1 MRTPNSAILGRPRRG
16 APGTKVYHSA
26 AWVYWVTSMAGRRGT
41 LCTGGL
47 LVKFIFFSAGMM
59 ALSMVYLS
67 YGLQSRRYLA
77 HGVFVSPEERSGGST
92 TTNSPSVISILE
104 GKVHDATSHS
114 PSTSDRTRGFLLA
127 ANYDQQL
134 QAALGGYCQLAKLT
148 GLLNLSAVE
157 PFVLGT
163 TLVGVPA
170 VGSEIMRLGDLYE
183 LEHLTASL
191 KSNRVINE
199 LVSFKTFAGRAS
211 RRAILVYFLTD
222 LTQFQGI
229 YFSGNNRSSRIV
241 EIDPKTFDIII
252 YDLIKKLNRWSSA
265 ELGRHSKRFITSRV
279 VFIDARPYHP
289 LPLSNITE
297 KLNSIISEEV
307 WKFGSATVVIERWRG
322 IHAINDSK
330 FFYFVPGFAKV
341 SDVEIQRALRFS
353 VGVVSAARRFSQTL
367 NPTRPVIGVHIRG
380 ERLLLDSKGNASLYL
395 HCFQQLKHVLF
406 GGPVKAAREQVCL
419 FHDLGP
425 YGTTSCTLTH
435 CVDSRSHFV
444 EEVKKLSLPVVS
456 FDPAAFDGVPRSPA
470 FASLVEMEYLSR
482 VDVLVAVGRGGF
494 QQSVVHR
501 FLDNTGGRTDR
512 LHRICSSIP
521 ASQ

>member
-1 MRTPNSAILGRPRRG
+1 MF
-16 APGTKVYHSA
+16 
-26 AWVYWVTSMAGRRGT
+26 
-41 LCTGGL
+41 CTGGL

-67 YGLQSRRYLA
+67 YGLQSRRYLGVYI
-77 HGVFVSPEERSGGST
+77 GVFVSPEERSGGST
-92 TTNSPSVISILE
+92 TTNTPSVLSTLE
-104 GKVHDATSHS
+104 RKVRDATSHS
-114 PSTSDRTRGFLLA
+114 LNTSDRTRGFLLA

-134 QAALGGYCQLAKLT
+134 QAALGGYCQLAKLA

-170 VGSEIMRLGDLYE
+170 VGSEVMKLGDLYE
-183 LEHLTASL
+183 LEHLKASL
-191 KSNRVINE
+191 ESNRVLYE
-199 LVSFKTFAGRAS
+199 LVSFKTFARRAS

-229 YFSGNNRSSRIV
+229 YFSGNNRIV

-252 YDLIKKLNRWSSA
+252 YDLVRKLNRWSSA
-265 ELGRHSKRFITSRV
+265 ELGRHSKPFITSRV

-322 IHAINDSK
+322 IHAVNDSK

-353 VGVVSAARRFSQTL
+353 AGVVSAARRFSQTL

-380 ERLLLDSKGNASLYL
+380 ERLLLDLKGNASLYL
-395 HCFQQLKHVLF
+395 HCFEQLKHVLF
-406 GGPVKAAREQVCL
+406 RGPVKAAREQVCL

-435 CVDSRSHFV
+435 CVDGRSHFV
-444 EEVKKLSLPVVS
+444 EKVQKLSLPIVS
-456 FDPAAFDGVPRSPA
+456 FDPTAFDGVPRSPA
-470 FASLVEMEYLSR
+470 FASLVEMEYLSH
-482 VDVLVAVGRGGF
+482 VDVLVTVGRGGF

-501 FLDNTGGRTDR
+501 FLDNTGGRMDR

-521 ASQ
+521 MILASQ